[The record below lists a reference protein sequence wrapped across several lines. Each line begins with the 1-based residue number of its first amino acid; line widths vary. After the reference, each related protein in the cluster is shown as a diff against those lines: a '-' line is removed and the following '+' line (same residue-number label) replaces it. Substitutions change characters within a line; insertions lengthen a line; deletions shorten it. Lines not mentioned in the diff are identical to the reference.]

1 MKKNNLKSMITFCM
15 IILLQFGVSA
25 ETSKSVARPIVT
37 RGPYLQMG
45 TVDGIT
51 IRWQTD
57 VASDS
62 KITCGT
68 TYGTYPLSVVDNT
81 MTKDHKVRIK
91 SLTTDTK
98 YYYTIGDAVNVLQ
111 SDMTNHFT
119 TLPDK
124 NSIRKLRFI
133 AFGDCGN
140 ASQNQINVRNSSKA
154 YLGSNDVD
162 AMLLL
167 GDNAY
172 KYGSDSDYQTGFF
185 NMYKDDLL
193 KYWKLYPAPGNHD
206 YADNTGNAGSRNFPY
221 HTIFTVPQAAEI
233 GGLAS
238 GVSNYYSYDVGN
250 VHLISLDSYGT
261 ENGNRMSQPNG
272 AQAKWLDAD
281 LNANTKKWTVVYFH
295 HPPYTKTSHDSD
307 TESELIDVREK
318 FVRILEEKGVD
329 LVICGHAHG
338 YERSYLLKKYYNNRN
353 APLNENAFNAATHTA
368 TGNTQNATYNGTA
381 NSCPYVYDSGKY
393 NHGTVYTVSGSSGAL
408 GGKSSGYPHNCM
420 FFSNESDGGS
430 FYFEVEDN
438 RLDAK
443 CISYNSS
450 APSVPVI
457 RDQFTIFKDVNK
469 TKNLTVAQNAV
480 VTLTASWVGNYK
492 WTNNNAITRF
502 ITAPT
507 ATLGT
512 TTYEVKDANSC
523 IKDTFKVTVTSSLS
537 TDKFEY
543 DNKNI
548 LFPNPTADKITVKG
562 EVGSFESYIIQNI
575 EGKTVQN
582 GSLLRSNEI
591 DLGKLPAG
599 IYIVKVKS
607 DYNTLVKKIIKN

>member
-1 MKKNNLKSMITFCM
+1 MKIIKLKLIFVSS
-15 IILLQFGVSA
+15 LLALLSFGVSA
-25 ETSKSVARPIVT
+25 KTPKPVAPVVT

-51 IRWQTD
+51 IRWRTD
-57 VASDS
+57 IASAS

-68 TYGTYPLSVVDNT
+68 TYGTYPLSAVDNAS
-81 MTKDHKVRIK
+81 TKEHKVRIK
-91 SLTTDTK
+91 SLTADTK
-98 YYYTIGDAVNVLQ
+98 YYYTIGDGTNILQ

-140 ASQNQINVRNSSKA
+140 ESQNQINVRNSSKA

-172 KYGSDSDYQTGFF
+172 EYGSDADYQTGFF

-206 YADNTGNAGSRNFPY
+206 YGDNDANAGSRNFAY
-221 HTIFTVPQAAEI
+221 HTVFTVPQAAEI
-233 GGLAS
+233 GGVAS
-238 GVSNYYSYDVGN
+238 GVSNYYSYDIGN
-250 VHLISLDSYGT
+250 VHMISLDSFGT
-261 ENGNRMSQPNG
+261 ENGNRMSDLNSV
-272 AQAKWLDAD
+272 QAKWLEAD

-295 HPPYTKTSHDSD
+295 HPPYTKASHNSD
-307 TESELIDVREK
+307 TESELIDIREK
-318 FVRILEEKGVD
+318 FVRLLEEKGVD
-329 LVICGHAHG
+329 LVLCGHSHG

-353 APLNENAFNAATHTA
+353 APLNENAFNAVTHTA

-393 NHGTVYTVSGSSGAL
+393 NHGTVYTVSGCSGAL
-408 GGKSSGYPHNCM
+408 GGRSSGYPHNCM
-420 FFSNESDGGS
+420 FFSNESNGGS

-443 CISYNSS
+443 SISYNSS

-469 TKNLTVAQNAV
+469 TKNITVALNAPL
-480 VTLTASWVGNYK
+480 TLTASWVGNYK
-492 WTNNNAITRF
+492 WTNNNANTRS
-502 ITAPT
+502 INAPT
-507 ATLGT
+507 GSIGT
-512 TTYEVKDANSC
+512 ITYEVKDINSC
-523 IKDTFKVTVTSSLS
+523 ITDIFKVTVTSSLS
-537 TDKFEY
+537 TDEFEY
-543 DNKNI
+543 DSKNVI
-548 LFPNPTADKITVKG
+548 FPNPTADKIVIKG
-562 EVGSFESYIIQNI
+562 DVGSFISYSIQNVD
-575 EGKTVQN
+575 GKTVQD
-582 GSLLRSNEI
+582 GSLSHSNEI
-591 DLGKLPAG
+591 DLEKLPIG
-599 IYIVKVKS
+599 IYTVKVQS
-607 DYNTLVKKIIKN
+607 ESNSFAKKIIKK